1 MQNIIRSK
9 LLIKRGKISSLSKIK
24 SSTFSTGILNNK
36 NNFKRDFQI
45 LKKDRQRFIFIKY
58 TKLNFSNKEGQ
69 GSQEGAKASE
79 NNKQGE
85 EKTKEEE
92 QTNQE
97 NQDEN
102 NKQQENENEE
112 QPEYKTSRRI
122 RYAIG
127 KMIKYMF
134 ILGGVL
140 TFYNAYLLRKK
151 EKPEE
156 HKLYVPVLS
165 KLVKNIQYLWFITY
179 GSLTL
184 PYYEKVLPD
193 ALELVGQPPKKTLV
207 VNLNKTLINYEY
219 KFGSGFE
226 ILKRPGL
233 LKFLQ
238 EMGQHYELVIFGTED
253 SNFVEEVCGKLDQFD
268 MNIKYK
274 LGKEATRL
282 VNGHYVKDL
291 DFLNRD
297 LRNVIC
303 IDYNPDNVAYNPHNV
318 IVLPEFTGDGKDR
331 ELLQS
336 IVFLK
341 ELSKP
346 EVRDVR
352 KELEKWGNYRP
363 YIKFY
368 KSDPKY
374 KKLLPR
380 QETETVLDDQD
391 LQAVRNKKK

>member
-1 MQNIIRSK
+1 MQNLIRSK
-9 LLIKRGKISSLSKIK
+9 LFLKSRKNKLSNLK
-24 SSTFSTGILNNK
+24 SSDFSTSLTKNKSNLRNFQFLQKERQGYILVK
-36 NNFKRDFQI
+36 F
-45 LKKDRQRFIFIKY
+45 
-58 TKLNFSNKEGQ
+58 TKMNFSSK
-69 GSQEGAKASE
+69 QEGEKSQKNEKNEKSE
-79 NNKQGE
+79 NA
-85 EKTKEEE
+85 EKTEQSKEE
-92 QTNQE
+92 QQNQE
-97 NQDEN
+97 NQEN
-102 NKQQENENEE
+102 DTTQEE
-112 QPEYKTSRRI
+112 QPEYKTSRKI
-122 RYAIG
+122 RFAIG
-127 KMIKYMF
+127 KLIKYMF
-134 ILGGVL
+134 ILGGIL
-140 TFYNAYLLRKK
+140 TFYNAYLYRKK
-151 EKPEE
+151 EKPDQ
-156 HKLYVPVLS
+156 HAGFVKPLN
-165 KLVKNIQYLWFITY
+165 KLVKKVHYFWFMTY

-184 PYYEKVLPD
+184 PYYEKILPD
-193 ALELVGQPPKKTLV
+193 ALELQGQPPKKTLV

-238 EMGQHYELVIFGTED
+238 EMGQNYEVVIFGTED

-274 LGKEATRL
+274 LGKEAVRL

-291 DFLNRD
+291 EFLNRD

-318 IVLPEFTGDGKDR
+318 VVIPEFNGDGKDR
-331 ELLQS
+331 ELLQA

-341 ELSKP
+341 ELAKP

-352 KELEKWGNYRP
+352 KELEKYGHYRP

-374 KKLLPR
+374 KKLLPKS
-380 QETETVLDDQD
+380 ETETVLDDVD
-391 LQAVRNKKK
+391 LQAVHANQAVRNKK